1 MKGFFCFF
9 AVCGR
14 MDFCNKL
21 SGLVIAHRGISLN
34 KCGDAFKYR
43 GFADIKKYRDLC
55 RLKTK
60 TDGKTMKLV

>member
-1 MKGFFCFF
+1 
-9 AVCGR
+9 